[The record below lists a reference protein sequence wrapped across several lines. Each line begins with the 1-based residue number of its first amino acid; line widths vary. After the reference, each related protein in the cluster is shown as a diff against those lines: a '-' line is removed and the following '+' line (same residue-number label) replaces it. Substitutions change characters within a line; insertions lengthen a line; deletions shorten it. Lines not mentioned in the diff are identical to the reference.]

1 MHVTL
6 KTELRA
12 TTAQVYV
19 KTLQKNVRISKR
31 VFMGDFNAL
40 PIFVR
45 DEGRLTD
52 EDVENAIKKSKR

>member
-1 MHVTL
+1 MCRTPDGLVPLPRHVT
-6 KTELRA
+6 
-12 TTAQVYV
+12 
-19 KTLQKNVRISKR
+19 IPKR